1 MLSLLRGPR
10 AFALAAIL
18 VLIVGG
24 SALALSGGTTDVKA
38 SRAANCPPHAR
49 DDAARAQ
56 GTEPAVID
64 VLANDTDP
72 DGDPLLFNIIDSSDG
87 SVKVDQ
93 NSTPTDST
101 DDRISYTPSAG
112 ATGVETITYEVEDP
126 KGLTDRARV
135 TIEIGP
141 ATPAA
146 AGEIGPAGPAT
157 DTPAAAAPEATT
169 EPSLDGLVPDRDD
182 DTAELDSRCGRR
194 PRATKATTTTEVFTE
209 DTEVTDDT
217 EVESIDEDDGD
228 DDDDSTPAA
237 KRKAAER
244 RTGSTTTTT
253 RKSTSGSPPTSGGTG
268 GGNTGGGT
276 DPGTGG
282 DPSPTPDPDP
292 APEPDPDP
300 DPDPDDGDS
309 PACGQPGQPSCRDY
323 ACSKNPYAC
332 STTTTQPDD

>member
-24 SALALSGGTTDVKA
+24 SALALSGGNTEVKA
-38 SRAANCPPHAR
+38 SRAVNCPPHAR
-49 DDAARAQ
+49 DDAARAH

-93 NSTPTDST
+93 NATPTDST

-141 ATPAA
+141 AAPEA
-146 AGEIGPAGPAT
+146 AGEIGPAAAPTG
-157 DTPAAAAPEATT
+157 TPAAAAPEATT

-182 DTAELDSRCGRR
+182 DTAALDSRCGRR
-194 PRATKATTTTEVFTE
+194 PRATKATTTTEAVTD
-209 DTEVTDDT
+209 DTEVTEDT
-217 EVESIDEDDGD
+217 EVESIDEDDEGEG
-228 DDDDSTPAA
+228 DDDSTTAT

-244 RTGSTTTTT
+244 RTGGTTTTT
-253 RKSTSGSPPTSGGTG
+253 RRSSSGSTPTSGNTG
-268 GGNTGGGT
+268 GGNTGGGS

-292 APEPDPDP
+292 APDPEPDPG
-300 DPDPDDGDS
+300 DDGDS
-309 PACGQPGQPSCRDY
+309 PSCGQPGQPSCRDY
-323 ACSKNPYAC
+323 ACSRSPYAC
-332 STTTTQPDD
+332 STTTTQPDDD